1 MVILVPDETVLLM
14 FTKFMKLG
22 VVGAAGVGL
31 ILAQQNVNGQRDTVI
46 PAVGGVTKPPI
57 SSNQYWG
64 CLGYCNGPLR
74 STNNQYWGCLGYCN
88 APLNSNNDVYVPTQE
103 TATPFTP
110 MFAAAAAAGSNAK
123 FLFPFGDLM
132 NKMATMQAPPPP
144 EPDPVEVA
152 RLTKQLADEN
162 NKLRVQAAAELAK
175 RKAKAAVKPLMSML
189 RDPDPVVRTSAAAAL
204 AHLGKDVVGDVTQ
217 GLYAEDRMT
226 RMGSA
231 MTLGMIG
238 EPAKTAITA
247 LKGSLIDTDVKVRGH
262 AAQAIYRIS
271 KDAKTALPV
280 LLKCMQ
286 DEDEHVRVGVI
297 NALAMMG
304 ADAKP
309 AEPELKARLTDTV
322 PLIQIKAAEA
332 LLEITKDPKGLA
344 PLLIPV
350 LEKLA
355 GNEDAGIRAE
365 VVALIGQLGIHDA
378 KAVELLQIASRDK
391 DSNVGQIALSALYHA
406 GDPAVP
412 SLIKGLTDLNVQVRF
427 RSVTALAQMG
437 PKAEKAIPA
446 LINAL
451 NDSDIS
457 IRWEAALALGKMKRL
472 AKPAVE
478 KLIDALEDP
487 AYQVRLMA
495 AEALGEIGPDA
506 KAALDALKKAQND
519 KRGEVVDAAR
529 LAIKTISK

>member
-1 MVILVPDETVLLM
+1 MIILVPDETVLFM

-22 VVGAAGVGL
+22 VLGAAGVGL

-162 NKLRVQAAAELAK
+162 NKLRIQAAAELAK

-204 AHLGKDVVGDVTQ
+204 AHLGKDVVGEVTL

-391 DSNVGQIALSALYHA
+391 DSNVGQIAASALFHA

-412 SLIKGLTDLNVQVRF
+412 SLMKGLTDLNAVSYTHLTLPTIY
-427 RSVTALAQMG
+427 SV
-437 PKAEKAIPA
+437 
-446 LINAL
+446 
-451 NDSDIS
+451 
-457 IRWEAALALGKMKRL
+457 
-472 AKPAVE
+472 
-478 KLIDALEDP
+478 
-487 AYQVRLMA
+487 
-495 AEALGEIGPDA
+495 
-506 KAALDALKKAQND
+506 
-519 KRGEVVDAAR
+519 
-529 LAIKTISK
+529 